1 MAQTQH
7 RSFLKNKQGDSR
19 LLDIFLIIIYSL
31 FTLICVFPFY
41 YLIIN
46 TISNNH
52 LVSTG
57 AITFLPKGI
66 HFKNYMDVFKM
77 EGMLSSTFVS
87 IARTVLGT
95 LLMLACTCFLG
106 YAFSRKEYWHKKL
119 FYRYVIVTMYFSAG
133 MVPGFINIKNLG
145 LMNTF
150 WVYIIPG
157 AISAYNMILFKTYVE
172 SIPESLEESAEL
184 DGAGYL
190 VRFARIV
197 MPLCIPILAT
207 ITVFTAV
214 GQWNAFTDSL
224 YYVSDTRLYTLQ
236 FRLYEY
242 LNRAERVAAQ
252 MRQQTNMSAETMESL
267 ANSISGT
274 SLRMTI
280 TIVVVLPVMCIYPFF
295 QRYFVK
301 GIMIGAVK
309 S

>member
-1 MAQTQH
+1 MAQNQH

-66 HFKNYMDVFKM
+66 HFNNYMDVFKM

-184 DGAGYL
+184 DGAGYM

-252 MRQQTNMSAETMESL
+252 MRQQSNMSAETMEAL